1 MLVTCR
7 CFGVPRTADQRW
19 EQLISDLMTFPSEC
33 GSCDA
38 SGCRW
43 DPVMGCLVAFDGS
56 TSMEVEEGM
65 LGDMMAAGVLY
76 QKTTDFGERGISV
89 NMGAIV
95 WDTSFCLEQG
105 SRDPLVHVDKKAPQQ
120 SGKLSLMMLLAARGW
135 QSGLGDDS
143 FYTLGG
149 ALRCNLSAR
158 RPKLYFAAL
167 ALAEAILHKM
177 SSLAS
182 LPVLHHGMPESY
194 YRVLIHLRTADDF
207 VKLES
212 MLSSASNIASLPDK
226 SFAALLQLGDDEEG
240 KQPEA
245 EADQPEPP
253 EPPPLAPLLPGLPP
267 ELSDQ
272 LLLHRNIAAV
282 LRGIPASSV
291 DLRSA
296 ASATVDGREL
306 SVHFDNMSHSSG
318 KQRCYIRCPSP
329 HHRACFKYTVVERF
343 ADQGAASAWL
353 MAWAAYARDKPASF
367 TKHHHGQYVPDAA
380 AVSAIRPLV
389 QEDV

>member
-1 MLVTCR
+1 
-7 CFGVPRTADQRW
+7 
-19 EQLISDLMTFPSEC
+19 
-33 GSCDA
+33 
-38 SGCRW
+38 
-43 DPVMGCLVAFDGS
+43 
-56 TSMEVEEGM
+56 
-65 LGDMMAAGVLY
+65 
-76 QKTTDFGERGISV
+76 
-89 NMGAIV
+89 
-95 WDTSFCLEQG
+95 
-105 SRDPLVHVDKKAPQQ
+105 
-120 SGKLSLMMLLAARGW
+120 
-135 QSGLGDDS
+135 
-143 FYTLGG
+143 
-149 ALRCNLSAR
+149 
-158 RPKLYFAAL
+158 
-167 ALAEAILHKM
+167 
-177 SSLAS
+177 
-182 LPVLHHGMPESY
+182 
-194 YRVLIHLRTADDF
+194 

-329 HHRACFKYTVVERF
+329 HHRACFKYTV
-343 ADQGAASAWL
+343 
-353 MAWAAYARDKPASF
+353 AAYARDKPASF